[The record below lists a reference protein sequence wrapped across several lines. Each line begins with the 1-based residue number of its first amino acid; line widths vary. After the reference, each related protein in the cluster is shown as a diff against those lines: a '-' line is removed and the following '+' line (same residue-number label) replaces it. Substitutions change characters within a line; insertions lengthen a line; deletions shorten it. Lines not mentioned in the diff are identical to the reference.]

1 VVCHLIRVL
10 VVVAQ
15 VVMRIILLKLLVL
28 HMQF

>member
-1 VVCHLIRVL
+1 VVCHLIHVL